1 MTKNVSPCGICG
13 KKHAGLIINKK
24 EENGRRKNLIF
35 AITGGIFHNG
45 LVGFYQ
51 GDKSR
56 NILKWIR
63 NSSGLLIRKH

>member
-1 MTKNVSPCGICG
+1 MDIDEF
-13 KKHAGLIINKK
+13 NKK
-24 EENGRRKNLIF
+24 NDIIIFVKADLENNPFEKAKIVKENANVYKNKDFILSF
-35 AITGGIFHNG
+35 
-45 LVGFYQ
+45 VK